1 VAAWSDMHAG
11 CDNRVR
17 EMTPDERTAVL
28 QILAAHARTVDV
40 CRACAETTRD
50 LAAEVKRGSMP
61 ARDQLAATIT
71 QAEDVL
77 HELRGVAAEI
87 DRLTVVF
94 GGGR

>member
-1 VAAWSDMHAG
+1 
-11 CDNRVR
+11 
-17 EMTPDERTAVL
+17 MTPDERTALL
-28 QILAAHARTVDV
+28 QILAAHGRTVDV

-50 LAAEVKRGSMP
+50 LAAEVKRGSVP

-77 HELRGVAAEI
+77 LDLRSVVAEI
-87 DRLTVVF
+87 ERLRTAF